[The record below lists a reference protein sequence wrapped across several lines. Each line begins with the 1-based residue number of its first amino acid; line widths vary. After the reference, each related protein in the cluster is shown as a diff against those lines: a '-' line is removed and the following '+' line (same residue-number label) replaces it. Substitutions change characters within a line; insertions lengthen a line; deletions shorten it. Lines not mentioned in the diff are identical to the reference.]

1 MFAEQMEQDVA
12 CVYGWYARNT
22 EEYKKEYSALKLPKV
37 PLLLTTLVADQE
49 KHAKDILTQ
58 EGWLKVGWYPSCHD
72 ELDKAARVTLYYKEQ
87 DEQPRP
93 VPQQRYPPA
102 GFNIQVPLG
111 CSCNPYKT
119 RVKLTVNYD
128 RHRTLGVHR
137 HITPTP
143 RKTVN
148 NWHRFAVTPL
158 ASYWFW
164 GLLPDETD
172 RHKYE

>member
-12 CVYGWYARNT
+12 CIYGWWANN
-22 EEYKKEYSALKLPKV
+22 KKTAKEDYSKLILPKV
-37 PLLLTTLVADQE
+37 PLLLTTLVEDQE
-49 KHAKDILTQ
+49 KHAKDILKQ
-58 EGWLKVGWYPSCHD
+58 EGWLKVGWYPSCHM
-72 ELDKAARVTLYYKEQ
+72 ELDKAPRVTLFYKEQ

-93 VPQQRYPPA
+93 VPPQKYPPVS
-102 GFNIQVPLG
+102 FNISVPLG

-119 RVKLTVNYD
+119 LVTLTLPCD

-137 HITPTP
+137 HPGRTF
-143 RKTVN
+143 RKTYG

-164 GLLPDETD
+164 GLLPDETN